1 MSENI
6 LNNLIDKGG
15 LLLEAANHSDNICDI
30 DYNHVVKEFEKKG
43 VILFRNFSLEAKD
56 ITSFTDRFTESYS
69 NDAERRKNRFDD
81 NNLNNVDIGNHA
93 VDLHSEASFSPSC
106 PEIIWFYC
114 VQPPTTNTGSTLL
127 CDGIKVWKSFDH
139 NTKDFFL
146 SEPINYKLKIPVVN
160 KKPGKGKKK
169 WLIDTPGVKNCYLDW
184 EDGTINF
191 DFLKFAINETRFSNK
206 LAFVNH
212 LIVSMESEPQLISRT
227 LINGKNIP
235 KDIME
240 NVINK
245 TNEFKFKIDWKQK
258 DLIMIDNKRFLHG
271 REAIINNDPR
281 DIINAQTARASFG
294 LGNTNRQKII

>member
-15 LLLEAANHSDNICDI
+15 LILKATNISNNICDI
-30 DYNHVVKEFEKKG
+30 NYDYVVNRFEEKG

-56 ITSFTDRFTESYS
+56 ITKFTDRFTESYS
-69 NDAERRKNRFDD
+69 NDAERRKNRFDN

-114 VQPPTTNTGSTLL
+114 VQPPTNNSGSTLL

-146 SEPINYKLKIPVVN
+146 SEPIIYKLKIPVVN
-160 KKPGKGKKK
+160 AKPGKGQKK
-169 WLIDTPGVKNCYLDW
+169 WLIDTPGVKNCFLNW

-191 DFLKFAINETRFSNK
+191 DFLKFAVNETRFSNT

-212 LIVSMESEPQLISRT
+212 LIVSMESEPQLINRR
-227 LINGKNIP
+227 LIDNKNVP

-240 NVINK
+240 MVLDK
-245 TNEFKFKIDWKQK
+245 TNKFKFRIEWQKK

-271 REAIINNDPR
+271 RDTITNNDPR

-294 LGNTNRQKII
+294 LGNTNRKKII